1 MKTSKFLTTTSLAVL
16 LASFGAIA
24 CGGAE
29 VEPADQAQSAG
40 LTQTPSDK
48 TTDAEAK
55 RHGGDRHRGG
65 PDGRR
70 GPPSPEKMIERFDA
84 NKNGTLEAAELP
96 ERMQQNIAEIDTSGD
111 SVVTKD
117 ELSVHMK
124 SKFMAHAKERF
135 DRKDS
140 NKDGLLEQSEVGEHW
155 ANLSAA
161 DQNGDQK
168 LTADELRSAFESGK
182 IKPPMMR
189 GKHGKRFEHGGPKG
203 APPAAAPAAPAAPS
217 TPAL

>member
-1 MKTSKFLTTTSLAVL
+1 MKTSTFLTTTYLAVL

-29 VEPADQAQSAG
+29 VEPTDQAQSAG
-40 LTQTPSDK
+40 LTQSPPGTATAP
-48 TTDAEAK
+48 EAM
-55 RHGGDRHRGG
+55 RPEQGERHRGG
-65 PDGRR
+65 PDVGRR
-70 GPPSPEKMIERFDA
+70 HGPPSPEKMIQRFDA
-84 NKNGTLEAAELP
+84 NQNGTLEAAELP
-96 ERMQQNIAEIDTSGD
+96 ERMQEHIGDIDTSGD

-117 ELSVHMK
+117 ELAAHMK

-135 DRKDS
+135 DRKDK
-140 NKDGLLEQSEVGEHW
+140 NKDGMLEQSELGEHW
-155 ANLSAA
+155 GKLSAA

-168 LTADELRSAFESGK
+168 LTADELRTAFESGK

-189 GKHGKRFEHGGPKG
+189 GKHGKRFKHE
-203 APPAAAPAAPAAPS
+203 PAGAAPGAPAAPS

>member
-1 MKTSKFLTTTSLAVL
+1 MKTSKILTTTSLAVL

-29 VEPADQAQSAG
+29 VEPADQTQSAG
-40 LTQTPSDK
+40 LTQEPGK
-48 TTDAEAK
+48 AAAPEAM
-55 RHGGDRHRGG
+55 RHERGKGQRG
-65 PDGRR
+65 PDGARHH
-70 GPPSPEKMIERFDA
+70 GPPSPEKMLERFDT

-96 ERMQQNIAEIDTSGD
+96 ERMQEHLGEIDTSGD

-117 ELSVHMK
+117 ELAAHMK
-124 SKFMAHAKERF
+124 AKFMARAKERF
-135 DRKDS
+135 DRKDA
-140 NKDGLLEQSEVGEHW
+140 NKDGMLEQSEVGEHW

-168 LTADELRSAFESGK
+168 LTPEELRAAFESGK

-189 GKHGKRFEHGGPKG
+189 GKHGKRFERGEPGA
-203 APPAAAPAAPAAPS
+203 APPAAAPVAPA
-217 TPAL
+217 L